1 MAARMS
7 RPQKRT
13 RTPIRTV
20 EGAGGVVI
28 NHEGR
33 VLMIRH
39 KNGTWVFPKG
49 HIEPGESKTQTAERE
64 VQEEAGV
71 AATVFDPRMTWQ
83 TDYVNPRREARR
95 ITWYLLTT
103 DATSTVQT
111 EALFPEGGFFP
122 PATAMRKLAFDEDR
136 GVLRGALKA
145 AERSEL
151 VEVAEVAKAVHV
163 AATTRGRA
171 SAQRDRARERKEG
184 GASARGASG
193 RGAQR
198 PQHGR
203 NGQASDAASAAA
215 GRPGAMGAGAADT
228 TAPGASGSP
237 ASDGD
242 GRGASRR
249 RRRNRSRR
257 GRGRGRNAA
266 PAAAPARRDDGNDT

>member
-1 MAARMS
+1 MTARMS
-7 RPQKRT
+7 RPQKRK

-28 NHEGR
+28 NAAGR

-71 AATVFDPRMTWQ
+71 DANVLDPRMTWQ

-111 EALFPEGGFFP
+111 EPLFPEGGFFP

-145 AERSEL
+145 ADRAKL
-151 VEVAEVAKAVHV
+151 LAPGDLAKAVHV

-171 SAQRDRARERKEG
+171 SAERERARARKRAG
-184 GASARGASG
+184 DQKQGRASAVG
-193 RGAQR
+193 RPAVSPAAAALAVGE
-198 PQHGR
+198 G
-203 NGQASDAASAAA
+203 ASAAA
-215 GRPGAMGAGAADT
+215 GAD
-228 TAPGASGSP
+228 GGSR
-237 ASDGD
+237 SK
-242 GRGASRR
+242 RR
-249 RRRNRSRR
+249 RRRGRPRRGSRR
-257 GRGRGRNAA
+257 NQ
-266 PAAAPARRDDGNDT
+266 PAATPAGTARDDGGEA

>member
-1 MAARMS
+1 MS
-7 RPQKRT
+7 RPSRRT

-64 VQEEAGV
+64 VAEEAGV
-71 AATVFDPRMTWQ
+71 SAAILDPRMTWQ

-145 AERSEL
+145 ADRHGL
-151 VEVAEVAKAVHV
+151 IAPGDLAKAVHV

-171 SAQRDRARERKEG
+171 STQRERAQERRAAKR
-184 GASARGASG
+184 ASGERAGERGAS
-193 RGAQR
+193 
-198 PQHGR
+198 
-203 NGQASDAASAAA
+203 
-215 GRPGAMGAGAADT
+215 
-228 TAPGASGSP
+228 
-237 ASDGD
+237 
-242 GRGASRR
+242 
-249 RRRNRSRR
+249 
-257 GRGRGRNAA
+257 
-266 PAAAPARRDDGNDT
+266 AAPARAANATTTDAPTDRQGDPASGPRRNRRRGRRRGNRRRGEASASARNGTSRDGSAPRIDAPAANGSKNGGNES

>member
-7 RPQKRT
+7 RLQKRK

-28 NHEGR
+28 NGAGR

-64 VQEEAGV
+64 VAEEAGV
-71 AATVFDPRMTWQ
+71 AASILDPRMTWQ

-103 DATSTVQT
+103 EATSTVQT
-111 EALFPEGGFFP
+111 EPLFPEGGFFP

-145 AERSEL
+145 AERAGL
-151 VEVAEVAKAVHV
+151 IAPDDLARAVHV

-171 SAQRDRARERKEG
+171 SAQRERAR
-184 GASARGASG
+184 ALAR
-193 RGAQR
+193 
-198 PQHGR
+198 
-203 NGQASDAASAAA
+203 DKAA
-215 GRPGAMGAGAADT
+215 GKGARA
-228 TAPGASGSP
+228 SP
-237 ASDGD
+237 AS
-242 GRGASRR
+242 ASMIAKDCR
-249 RRRNRSRR
+249 
-257 GRGRGRNAA
+257 
-266 PAAAPARRDDGNDT
+266 